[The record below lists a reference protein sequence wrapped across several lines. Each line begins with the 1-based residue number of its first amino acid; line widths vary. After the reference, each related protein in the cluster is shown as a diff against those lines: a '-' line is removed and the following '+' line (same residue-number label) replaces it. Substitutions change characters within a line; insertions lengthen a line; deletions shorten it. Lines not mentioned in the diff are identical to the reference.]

1 MDEVG
6 GAIER
11 VDDPHMICIGVAVG
25 FARLFGQDAV
35 VGVGS
40 EQGFDDGVFAGQVDF
55 GYKIID
61 LFLRNSNSLHVQGG
75 AVDDGACGAC
85 SLDGY
90 VEHGVEIGR
99 HEFLRTKQ
107 CSPVRCQR
115 RMAHFPMKLANRQ
128 GLSAQFGH
136 FEALRTGTMSP
147 MRTRFIL
154 IETSHPGNVG
164 AAARA
169 LKVMGFDEMVL
180 VAPRYNNVLRKE
192 ETIQRASGAND
203 VLDKTRIVDTLEEA
217 LDGISHLCATA
228 MTPRDFGPPTRSPRE
243 HFEMLL
249 SRAQAQSATSFSKT
263 KEPISS
269 IGFLFGSERFGMKNE
284 DVYKCHVALSIPT
297 NPQFGSLNLAAALQ
311 LVAYEWRLALG
322 GFPVAS
328 LVTESSLADAEQ
340 VSGMLGHFEKA
351 LVEIGFLD
359 PAAPKKLMPRLNQLF
374 NRANLTPEEIHILRG
389 VAKAM
394 IETAQAKR

>member
-1 MDEVG
+1 
-6 GAIER
+6 
-11 VDDPHMICIGVAVG
+11 
-25 FARLFGQDAV
+25 
-35 VGVGS
+35 
-40 EQGFDDGVFAGQVDF
+40 
-55 GYKIID
+55 
-61 LFLRNSNSLHVQGG
+61 
-75 AVDDGACGAC
+75 
-85 SLDGY
+85 
-90 VEHGVEIGR
+90 
-99 HEFLRTKQ
+99 
-107 CSPVRCQR
+107 
-115 RMAHFPMKLANRQ
+115 MAHFPMKLAYKA
-128 GLSAQFGH
+128 LDKPVFGH
-136 FEALRTGTMSP
+136 FEATGTGTMSP

-180 VAPRYNNVLRKE
+180 VAPRYSNVLRKE

-249 SRAQAQSATSFSKT
+249 GRSQAHSATDASKT
-263 KEPISS
+263 NESISS

-328 LVTESSLADAEQ
+328 AVAESSLADAEQ